1 MLKHITP
8 MPALKKEAEEIQ
20 AFLDIIVGDDPV
32 ELVERGS
39 DLAVYIS
46 RTGKMLADS
55 KYHLDKKKKSA
66 IMNNLK
72 NIGLR
77 LDIPASTLN
86 NLIESSC
93 EDENRLY
100 KWIDRMNR
108 TATHQLEWCRTLIS
122 KAKIDKQYS

>member
-1 MLKHITP
+1 MLTNITSLE
-8 MPALKKEAEEIQ
+8 ALKKEAQEIQ
-20 AFLDIIVGDDPV
+20 SFLDITIGDDPV
-32 ELVERGS
+32 ELVERGC

-46 RTGKMLADS
+46 RTGRMLADA

-66 IMNNLK
+66 IMEQLK
-72 NIGLR
+72 NIGLK
-77 LDIPASTLN
+77 LDLPASTLN
-86 NLIESSC
+86 SLIDASC

-122 KAKIDKQYS
+122 KLKEEMKYG